1 MSDSLRLHGLYS
13 PWSSP
18 GQNTGVGSFFPSPVD
33 LPNPGIEPGSPA
45 FQVDS
50 LLSYQ
55 GIPQCILNI
64 IQFSSL
70 FYKKSCD
77 FPKVTNLVAPCAI
90 KGIAVNKS
98 FKRQRPLCWW
108 LHEGTALHWPEFV
121 HTQFCHL
128 SQPCPFSSFFSFS
141 LKFGSISHCT
151 KSGHGQ

>member
-1 MSDSLRLHGLYS
+1 MDSLLVEPQGK
-13 PWSSP
+13 PK
-18 GQNTGVGSFFPSPVD
+18 NTGVGSLSLLQRIFPTQESNQG
-33 LPNPGIEPGSPA
+33 LLHFRQILY
-45 FQVDS
+45 Q
-50 LLSYQ
+50 LSYQ
-55 GIPQCILNI
+55 GFPQCILNI

-77 FPKVTNLVAPCAI
+77 FPKVTNLVAPYAI

-128 SQPCPFSSFFSFS
+128 SHPCPFSSFFFS
-141 LKFGSISHCT
+141 LKFRSISHCT
-151 KSGHGQ
+151 KSRHGQ